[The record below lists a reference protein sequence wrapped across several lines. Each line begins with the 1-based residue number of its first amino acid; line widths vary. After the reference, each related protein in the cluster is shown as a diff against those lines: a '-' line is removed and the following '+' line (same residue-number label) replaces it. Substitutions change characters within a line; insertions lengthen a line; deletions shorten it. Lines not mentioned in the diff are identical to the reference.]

1 MRITDKKQFVVILF
15 AFTLILILNALIYM
29 PFISDDA
36 LISMRYSQ
44 RLASGKGLTWT
55 EGPRVEG
62 YSNLLWVLLTAA
74 GVYIGIDGVVTVRLL
89 GILSMIGV
97 IFSVLFTYR
106 RNSNGVYMVVLLFA
120 VLSAPIAV
128 WTIGGLEQ
136 PLVAVLLALS
146 IPLIWRIIDHRE
158 AGIRLYLISSIP
170 LAFLCITRPDG
181 VLFTFAAVLVLL
193 FSGHGRKSFLLALLP
208 ALFILFQLG
217 FRLSYYGD
225 YLPNTARI
233 KIHPSAH
240 YILCGMKYI
249 LRGVFVLFPLS
260 LFSFAAAITAIRKKH
275 TRTLLPAAMAL
286 LWIIYLILIGGDNF
300 PAYRHFVPL
309 IVLFT
314 YISIE
319 ELRYMKVRRLFSTV
333 MMMMVA
339 ATLLLFVILQ
349 FTDSRNRAAREE
361 RWEWDGQVIGLML
374 KEAFA
379 EKEPLLAVTAA
390 GTLPYWSELPSLDM
404 LGLNDRYL
412 AMNQGESEE
421 EGLGG
426 HNVCNPEYVLER
438 KPDIISFNAAGE
450 PIGFALAENLSAS
463 EEFRELYRQINI
475 RGTRPYTHRGLLWFN
490 TESPLIGIEKTAD
503 SIVIPAYFFNMYE
516 HTVMHTLNG
525 IPGITISANMRAGI
539 VLTNISNTDEWIPGE
554 QSERFTVT
562 LQAIGDSLIVELST
576 EDTRPVFIETV
587 VLRQVGPG
595 LTSKHF

>member
-1 MRITDKKQFVVILF
+1 MTDKKQFAVIFL
-15 AFTLILILNALIYM
+15 AFTAILILNALIYM
-29 PFISDDA
+29 PFLSDDA
-36 LISMRYSQ
+36 LISMRYSR
-44 RLASGKGLTWT
+44 RLASGNGLTWT
-55 EGPRVEG
+55 DGPRVEG

-74 GVYIGIDGVVTVRLL
+74 GVYVGIDGVVTVRLL
-89 GILSMIGV
+89 GILSMVGF

-106 RNSNGVYMVVLLFA
+106 KNSYGVYMVVLLFA

-136 PLVAVLLALS
+136 PLVAVLVALS
-146 IPLIWRIIDHRE
+146 IPLLWRIIDRRK
-158 AGIRLYLISSIP
+158 AGAMLFLTSSIP

-233 KIHPSAH
+233 KIHPSVH
-240 YILCGMKYI
+240 YIFCGMKYV
-249 LRGVFVLFPLS
+249 LLGTFVLFPLS
-260 LFSFAAAITAIRKKH
+260 LFSLAATVIAIRKKH

-286 LWIIYLILIGGDNF
+286 LWIIYLILIGGDSF

-319 ELRYMKVRRLFSTV
+319 ELRQIKIRRFFSTV
-333 MMMMVA
+333 MVA
-339 ATLLLFVILQ
+339 SAALLLFIVLQ
-349 FTDSRNRAAREE
+349 FTNSRNRTAREE
-361 RWEWDGQVIGLML
+361 RWEWDGQVIALVL
-374 KEAFA
+374 KEAFE

-412 AMNQGESEE
+412 AMNQGESEV
-421 EGLGG
+421 EGLLG
-426 HNVCNPEYVLER
+426 HNVCNPDYILER

-450 PIGFALAENLSAS
+450 PTGFALAEDLSAS
-463 EEFRELYRQINI
+463 EEFGELYRQINI
-475 RGTRPYTHRGLLWFN
+475 RGTRPYTHQGLLWFN

-516 HTVMHTLNG
+516 HTFMHTQNG
-525 IPGITISANMRAGI
+525 IPGITITANMPAGI
-539 VLTNISNTDEWIPGE
+539 VLTDISSVHEWIPGE

-562 LQAIGDSLIVELST
+562 LQVIGDSLIVELST
-576 EDTRPVFIETV
+576 KDTRPIFIETV
-587 VLRQVGPG
+587 A
-595 LTSKHF
+595 LT

>member
-1 MRITDKKQFVVILF
+1 MRLTDKKQFVAVFL
-15 AFTLILILNALIYM
+15 AFTAILILNALIYM

-36 LISMRYSQ
+36 LISMRYSR
-44 RLASGKGLTWT
+44 RLASGNGLTWT

-74 GVYIGIDGVVTVRLL
+74 GVCIGIDGVVTVRLL

-97 IFSVLFTYR
+97 IFSILFTYR
-106 RNSNGVYMVVLLFA
+106 RNSRGVCIVVLLFA

-136 PLVAVLLALS
+136 PLVAFLLALS
-146 IPLIWRIIDHRE
+146 IPLTWRIIDHRE
-158 AGIRLYLISSIP
+158 ADAGLFLTSSIP

-193 FSGHGRKSFLLALLP
+193 FSGHGRKSFLLAVLP

-240 YILCGMKYI
+240 YIFCGMKYI
-249 LRGVFVLFPLS
+249 LRGGFVLFPLS
-260 LFSFAAAITAIRKKH
+260 LFSFAATIIAIRKKH

-314 YISIE
+314 CISIE
-319 ELRYMKVRRLFSTV
+319 ELRQIKVRRVFSTV
-333 MMMMVA
+333 MMVA
-339 ATLLLFVILQ
+339 AALLLFIILQ
-349 FTDSRNRAAREE
+349 LTDSRIRTAREE
-361 RWEWDGQVIGLML
+361 RWEWDGQVIGLVL

-412 AMNQGESEE
+412 AMNQGENKR
-421 EGLGG
+421 EGLPG
-426 HNVCNPEYVLER
+426 HNICNPDYILEK

-450 PIGFALAENLSAS
+450 PIGFALAEDLSAS
-463 EEFRELYRQINI
+463 EEFRKLYRQINI
-475 RGTRPYTHRGLLWFN
+475 RGTRPYTHQGLLWFN

-516 HTVMHTLNG
+516 HTVMHTQNG
-525 IPGITISANMRAGI
+525 IPGVTIAAGMRAGI
-539 VLTNISNTDEWIPGE
+539 VLTNISNADEWIPGE
-554 QSERFTVT
+554 QPDQFAVT
-562 LQAIGDSLIVELST
+562 LQAVGDSLIIELNT
-576 EDTRPVFIETV
+576 EDTEPVFIETV
-587 VLRQVGPG
+587 VLKQIGAGV
-595 LTSKHF
+595 